1 MAQLPN
7 MLQLGRDLR
16 TRLDQTEADLLYT
29 DTSATGV
36 TTAIGDFKKGEKVS
50 NLSYQDFAHRMLH
63 PYVATTNV
71 RLVPNVNGGVFE
83 AGVEVTV
90 SSGTVTWTPG
100 STQVTNVE
108 VIKTGETIGEVTVSS
123 GASANITFSPA
134 LVMSALGSVSLLARV
149 TDNNSQN
156 FINSG
161 NITYTFVYPFYYGIL
176 DSSVTIDNPLVDYI
190 RSFTK
195 NISTKGNKVYAF
207 NLSSNKACIAYPG
220 SYGKLTSILDPSG
233 FECLNSF
240 SFKSENIVAAD
251 GKTVPY
257 YFYVSAI
264 NTATNY
270 KFTFKF

>member
-36 TTAIGDFKKGEKVS
+36 TAAIGDFKKGEKVS

-123 GASANITFSPA
+123 GTSANITFSPA

>member
-36 TTAIGDFKKGEKVS
+36 TAAIGDFKKGEKVS

-123 GASANITFSPA
+123 GTSANITFSPA

-176 DSSVTIDNPLVDYI
+176 DSSVTIDNLLVDYI

>member
-36 TTAIGDFKKGEKVS
+36 TAAIGDFKKGEKVS

-100 STQVTNVE
+100 STQVTNIE

-123 GASANITFSPA
+123 GTSANITFSPA
-134 LVMSALGSVSLLARV
+134 LVMSALGSVSLLARA

-176 DSSVTIDNPLVDYI
+176 DSSVTIDNPLVGHI

>member
-29 DTSATGV
+29 DTSVTGV
-36 TTAIGDFKKGEKVS
+36 TAAIGDFKKGEKVS

-83 AGVEVTV
+83 AGIEVTV

-100 STQVTNVE
+100 STQVINVE

-123 GASANITFSPA
+123 GTSANITFSPA

-176 DSSVTIDNPLVDYI
+176 DSSVTIDNPLVGHI

>member
-36 TTAIGDFKKGEKVS
+36 TAAIGDFKKGEKVS

-123 GASANITFSPA
+123 GTSANITFSPA

-257 YFYVSAI
+257 YFYVSVI